1 MKLLMSKFHLMV
13 NRLLRSLLTA
23 ISENNPA
30 WYAIVGDEATDVAE
44 KERLNLSIR
53 LVNNNHE
60 ILEDPVGLFCLLNT
74 FADIVYTVIKDV
86 LIRCCLPRG

>member
-1 MKLLMSKFHLMV
+1 MV

>member
-13 NRLLRSLLTA
+13 NRLLRSLLTG